1 MVPGSQLWNS
11 KPQLTHFGDRHPI
24 FSPKLPY
31 ICRSN
36 ILEVWGLARRDWSV
50 RPVGMYAGTA
60 ALARR
65 SHDLLTMQMAA
76 GATVKVKVSDLA
88 DTDKRKYVWMC
99 LDTASGACYVT
110 GVVVGRAGAW
120 THTRFSDAHPEI
132 PGNASLKA
140 GSLQSQGRAP
150 GSGGPGAPLSQPD
163 PWNTD
168 ALRDAELEE
177 DEDVDDAE
185 EADLGEP
192 PRLLA
197 RTVGQSIPS

>member
-1 MVPGSQLWNS
+1 
-11 KPQLTHFGDRHPI
+11 
-24 FSPKLPY
+24 
-31 ICRSN
+31 
-36 ILEVWGLARRDWSV
+36 
-50 RPVGMYAGTA
+50 MYAGTA

-65 SHDLLTMQMAA
+65 SPDVLTMPMAA

-99 LDTASGACYVT
+99 LDTASGACSVT
-110 GVVVGRAGAW
+110 GVVVGRDGAW

-132 PGNASLKA
+132 PGNVSLKA

-185 EADLGEP
+185 EADFGEP
-192 PRLLA
+192 PPA
-197 RTVGQSIPS
+197 GPNSWTVDDLH